1 MKNTIMYEIYP
12 MSHMKMYND
21 NDNEE
26 THCKDVHENQ
36 VFHMFKLT
44 KYFTCQS

>member
-1 MKNTIMYEIYP
+1 
-12 MSHMKMYND
+12 MSHMKMYNE

-36 VFHMFKLT
+36 AFHMFKLT
-44 KYFTCQS
+44 QVFHMSKLTPNILHV